1 MNGLELARNVDIN
14 KKATKPDPDK
24 ERRAREHR
32 EIQQWN
38 ADVDRRKAEKREKK
52 GLKGHTGL
60 ISISKNK
67 RPTTA

>member
-52 GLKGHTGL
+52 GLK
-60 ISISKNK
+60 
-67 RPTTA
+67 